1 MKEDENM
8 KNHEMS
14 VEELKTIASAE
25 YKTYIKALCWIA
37 EDYISRIRV
46 QFAEK
51 AFEMYGNETV
61 RKIVMAYAEEH
72 EKLEARRLR
81 DFMNVAEHGACSEE
95 SLNDDCLNN
104 ARHYAATIK
113 MLFEIK

>member
-1 MKEDENM
+1 
-8 KNHEMS
+8 
-14 VEELKTIASAE
+14 
-25 YKTYIKALCWIA
+25 
-37 EDYISRIRV
+37 
-46 QFAEK
+46 
-51 AFEMYGNETV
+51 
-61 RKIVMAYAEEH
+61 MAYAEEH

-104 ARHYAATIK
+104 ARHYAVTIK